1 MPICNPEGKVV
12 CSEDCAP
19 RLANG
24 LIQQIFKHRALTL
37 KTVGTDV
44 CQVVGN
50 DVHIGLL
57 GIQGP
62 FWRSIMNLS

>member
-1 MPICNPEGKVV
+1 MFGRLC
-12 CSEDCAP
+12 P

-24 LIQQIFKHRALTL
+24 LIKQIFKHRALTL
-37 KTVGTDV
+37 KTVSTDV

-57 GIQGP
+57 GVKARFGDP
-62 FWRSIMNLS
+62 